1 MNIVLSEF
9 LSYCFGV
16 RRTLNMVNKLL
27 AARQKG
33 NYYMLG
39 EIVHNEHV
47 IADLKQKGLKIVNQ
61 PEQVRDKGTVI
72 IQSHGTSLQA
82 IRLLKSRGIPFIDAT
97 CPMVKI
103 IHQHI
108 IDLEEAGYYPV
119 VIGKKGHDE
128 VEGIVGQVRE
138 ALIVGE
144 VSDVTAE
151 KFKGLT
157 RVGVVIQ
164 STFIREKAL
173 IIRDEIRKWVAD
185 VKLIDTICEPTISR
199 QQEIREKSGQYDC
212 ILIIGSYSS
221 ANTNHLYQ
229 LARKEKDCVYLIDS
243 PAKLGSIALPDRGSI
258 FIASGASTP
267 EYLIDEIISLL
278 EKRMISNT

>member
-16 RRTLNMVNKLL
+16 RRTLNLVNKLL
-27 AARQKG
+27 AERKKG

-108 IDLEEAGYYPV
+108 RDLEEAGYYPV

-173 IIRDEIRKWVAD
+173 SIRDEIRKWVAD
-185 VKLIDTICEPTISR
+185 IKLIDTICDPTISR
-199 QQEIREKSGQYDC
+199 QQEIREKAGQHDC
-212 ILIIGSYSS
+212 ILIIGSCSS

-243 PAKLGSIALPDRGSI
+243 PAQIGSIALPDRGSI

-267 EYLIDEIISLL
+267 EHLIDEIISLL

>member
-1 MNIVLSEF
+1 
-9 LSYCFGV
+9 
-16 RRTLNMVNKLL
+16 
-27 AARQKG
+27 
-33 NYYMLG
+33 MLG

-72 IQSHGTSLQA
+72 IQSHGASRQV
-82 IRLLKSRGIPFIDAT
+82 IRHLKSRGIPFIDAT

-108 IDLEEAGYYPV
+108 RDLEEAGYYPV
-119 VIGKKGHDE
+119 VIGRRGHDE

-151 KFKGLT
+151 KFKRLT

-164 STFIREKAL
+164 STFIREKAMR
-173 IIRDEIRKWVAD
+173 IRDEIMKWVAD
-185 VKLIDTICEPTISR
+185 IKLIDTICQPTTSR
-199 QQEIREKSGQYDC
+199 QKEIREKAGQHDC

-243 PAKLGSIALPDRGSI
+243 PEQIGSVALPNRGSI

-267 EYLIDEIISLL
+267 EYLIDEIITLL